1 MAATPSLLPGYKPDG
16 KWLMLAFRSRES
28 SSGELGKLKVSC
40 YSGQAY
46 AQRPRSF
53 VWKGVEYEVEE
64 IEKEW
69 LEPGERHFQLRTK
82 DSKLFQL
89 CYNETQDLWSL
100 TKLVSS

>member
-1 MAATPSLLPGYKPDG
+1 
-16 KWLMLAFRSRES
+16 MLAFRSGES
-28 SSGELGKLKVSC
+28 SSSELEKPKVSC
-40 YSGQAY
+40 YSGQTY

-53 VWKGVEYEVEE
+53 IWKGVEHEVEA

-82 DSKLFQL
+82 DNKLFQL

-100 TKLVSS
+100 NELFGKEQ